1 MPSRNILRQFVPDAY
16 YHVYNRGV
24 SRQTIFHE
32 AEDYAVFL
40 NLLKRYLDVEPIRD
54 LKGREYSSLR
64 GEVELLAYCLMPN
77 HFHLLFYLHEPD
89 AITRL
94 MRAVTGAYT
103 IFYNKKYKRIGPL
116 FQSRFK
122 ASHILDEAY
131 LLHISRYIHMNPKD
145 YKRAEYSSVHDYVGG
160 RSTTWLQ
167 PERVMALFEG
177 DLRKYEKF
185 LEDYEDWKKALEIVK
200 AELA

>member
-1 MPSRNILRQFVPDAY
+1 MPSRNILRQFVPDAC

-32 AEDYAVFL
+32 SEDYAVFL

-54 LKGREYSSLR
+54 PKGREYSSLR

-131 LLHISRYIHMNPKD
+131 LLHISRYIHM
-145 YKRAEYSSVHDYVGG
+145 
-160 RSTTWLQ
+160 
-167 PERVMALFEG
+167 
-177 DLRKYEKF
+177 
-185 LEDYEDWKKALEIVK
+185 
-200 AELA
+200 